1 MKYSFTLKGPELN
14 YDYISV
20 NLKELN
26 TKEKLTKHLSDFVE
40 NPPQEGTS
48 HLVLGNLQT
57 ETGDLLKI
65 NYLTIE
71 DSDFNEVDYINIK
84 NKNNGDLI
92 KPEKGHAV
100 LLFFY
105 YYDHGIYKMNTNK
118 KINDIYLQTKQFN
131 NEAIIMHDDNP
142 DFEISAEE
150 ASGGGD
156 YRYKIIFEDNYFFEG
171 SGNDWIDEVYEHMKS
186 MDILK

>member
-40 NPPQEGTS
+40 NPPQEVTS

-65 NYLTIE
+65 NYLIIE

-92 KPEKGHAV
+92 KP
-100 LLFFY
+100 
-105 YYDHGIYKMNTNK
+105 
-118 KINDIYLQTKQFN
+118 
-131 NEAIIMHDDNP
+131 
-142 DFEISAEE
+142 
-150 ASGGGD
+150 
-156 YRYKIIFEDNYFFEG
+156 
-171 SGNDWIDEVYEHMKS
+171 
-186 MDILK
+186 

>member
-20 NLKELN
+20 DLKELN

-48 HLVLGNLQT
+48 HLVLGNLKT
-57 ETGDLLKI
+57 ESENPLET

-84 NKNNGDLI
+84 NKMTD
-92 KPEKGHAV
+92 
-100 LLFFY
+100 
-105 YYDHGIYKMNTNK
+105 NK
-118 KINDIYLQTKQFN
+118 C
-131 NEAIIMHDDNP
+131 
-142 DFEISAEE
+142 
-150 ASGGGD
+150 
-156 YRYKIIFEDNYFFEG
+156 
-171 SGNDWIDEVYEHMKS
+171 
-186 MDILK
+186 